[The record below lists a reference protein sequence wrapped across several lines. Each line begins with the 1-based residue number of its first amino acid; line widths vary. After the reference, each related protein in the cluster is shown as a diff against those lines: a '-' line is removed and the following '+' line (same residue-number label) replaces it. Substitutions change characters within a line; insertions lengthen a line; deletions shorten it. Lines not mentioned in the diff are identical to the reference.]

1 MERAHK
7 RTLIINAV
15 LSYFLAAGLTGLLT
29 GGPFTDQESDDQLFY
44 LGMAGYVAAL
54 AVIGFAFYKRTEFW
68 RTFGIIS
75 CWTFPVIGLGIA
87 FVISVAQS
95 IM

>member
-1 MERAHK
+1 MDKGHK

-15 LSYFLAAGLTGLLT
+15 LSYIFAANLTGFLAD
-29 GGPFTDQESDDQLFY
+29 GPFTDQESDNQLFY
-44 LGMAGYVAAL
+44 LGMAGYVVAL
-54 AVIGFAFYKRTEFW
+54 AVLGFAFYKRTEFW

-87 FVISVAQS
+87 FIIAVAQS
-95 IM
+95 LM